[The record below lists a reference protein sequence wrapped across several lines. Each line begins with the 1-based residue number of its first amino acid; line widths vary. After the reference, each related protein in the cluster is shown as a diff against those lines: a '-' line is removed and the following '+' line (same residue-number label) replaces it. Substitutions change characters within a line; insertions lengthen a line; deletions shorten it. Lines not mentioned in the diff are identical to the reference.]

1 MPNVGLSLIKPSWP
15 EANGIA
21 LKMID
26 LAVNGDALYAPLVT
40 ATDAFAARVSEV
52 LLVMVATVP
61 MVVPPEFL
69 ITVPTERS
77 VVNDVPVPVTVVEP
91 VLAVIVPVRV
101 TSDAELK
108 SRVMVFVPSLSTAPA
123 MACLQSA
130 RPVLLIAAEAFCL
143 NVICLTSVGLPS
155 LGAAASSVTTNLNT
169 CAAPVDPPPAAAVK
183 AVDGTGPMVAGLPMV
198 LALPTLTSNK
208 LLTAAVGTTELA
220 LGVVEVTVMAAPT
233 PMEVNLISPNPNA

>member
-61 MVVPPEFL
+61 MLVPPEFL

-108 SRVMVFVPSLSTAPA
+108 SRVRVFVPSLSTAPA

-155 LGAAASSVTTNLNT
+155 LGATPSSVTTNLNT